1 MFGVANE
8 KLLMHKPA
16 SRDVA
21 NEVAYEIVTAEDGD
35 IAYLRV
41 AMTRKVRTI
50 KTRDGK
56 EIACD
61 GSIAFDAK
69 TEAGRLLEVGW
80 LVSDAHGKVYE
91 VVTRSDDS
99 TFGEED
105 ATCDLQL
112 TRKKVDLGLD
122 EPS

>member
-1 MFGVANE
+1 MLGVSNE
-8 KLLMHKPA
+8 RLLMHRPA

-21 NEVAYEIVTAEDGD
+21 NEVAYEIVLAHDDD

-41 AMTRKVRTI
+41 AMTRKVKAI

-91 VVTRSDDS
+91 VITRSDDS
-99 TFGEED
+99 IFGEAD